1 MDRNQKEIKGIDS
14 KDELKLANERRIEEL
29 LDINNRYVR
38 TQRHLEE
45 HSDISD
51 PDNLRHALK
60 IQEERENRMEN
71 LKNIIAY
78 GKHEEGDERENLKRN
93 LEYTDG
99 YLENNASRMDKETL
113 DNTRENRPIGRN
125 SWNFGL
131 GSSRLTG
138 GGPIVWSIRG

>member
-1 MDRNQKEIKGIDS
+1 VDRNQKEIKGIDS

-78 GKHEEGDERENLKRN
+78 GKHEEVDERENLKRN

-113 DNTRENRPIGRN
+113 DNTREKQAHRKEQLE
-125 SWNFGL
+125 FL
-131 GSSRLTG
+131 D
-138 GGPIVWSIRG
+138 

>member
-60 IQEERENRMEN
+60 LSLIH
-71 LKNIIAY
+71 I
-78 GKHEEGDERENLKRN
+78 
-93 LEYTDG
+93 
-99 YLENNASRMDKETL
+99 
-113 DNTRENRPIGRN
+113 
-125 SWNFGL
+125 
-131 GSSRLTG
+131 
-138 GGPIVWSIRG
+138 

>member
-14 KDELKLANERRIEEL
+14 KDEFKLANERRIEEL

-78 GKHEEGDERENLKRN
+78 GKHEEVDERENLKRN

-113 DNTRENRPIGRN
+113 DNTREKQAHRKEQLE
-125 SWNFGL
+125 FL
-131 GSSRLTG
+131 D
-138 GGPIVWSIRG
+138 

>member
-1 MDRNQKEIKGIDS
+1 MGENNNRLYDEGRNSVDRNQKEIKGIDS

-78 GKHEEGDERENLKRN
+78 GKHEEVDERENLKRN

-99 YLENNASRMDKETL
+99 YLENNASLPGQRWQWRL
-113 DNTRENRPIGRN
+113 YPIDPY
-125 SWNFGL
+125 
-131 GSSRLTG
+131 SSSFL
-138 GGPIVWSIRG
+138 IN

>member
-1 MDRNQKEIKGIDS
+1 MGENNNRLYDEGRNSVDRNQKEIKGIDS

-51 PDNLRHALK
+51 PDNLRHTLK

-78 GKHEEGDERENLKRN
+78 GKHEEVDERENLKRN

-113 DNTRENRPIGRN
+113 DNTREKQAHRKEQLE
-125 SWNFGL
+125 FL
-131 GSSRLTG
+131 D
-138 GGPIVWSIRG
+138 

>member
-60 IQEERENRMEN
+60 IQEERENRMDN

-78 GKHEEGDERENLKRN
+78 GKHEEVDERENLKRN
-93 LEYTDG
+93 LEFSDG
-99 YLENNASRMDKETL
+99 YLENNASRMDDETL
-113 DNTRENRPIGRN
+113 GKTREKQAHRKEQLD
-125 SWNFGL
+125 FL
-131 GSSRLTG
+131 D
-138 GGPIVWSIRG
+138 